1 MVSLNF
7 VFLSLALFYLKAFIS
22 IGFCFHAFESILRH
36 FTIIFLQ
43 IYTTEIWMCYYIILK
58 HHQTICCV
66 HLFHFIVYVGINTR
80 REKIN
85 KLHIFLN
92 QRYITPQGKKKKIR
106 QQGSVVFCFQPL
118 SFFQNSCISY
128 RFCQT
133 EIEVYIA
140 IFKSKPIKSCF
151 KCNYVI
157 CPATHLLPFGFKSM
171 FSIVVKTILIDG
183 GN

>member
-1 MVSLNF
+1 MAYDYHFNIFKLFWIETRKTEHMVSLNF

-43 IYTTEIWMCYYIILK
+43 IYTTEIWMCHYINLK

-92 QRYITPQGKKKKIR
+92 QRYITPQGKKKKKNPPTGLCCILF
-106 QQGSVVFCFQPL
+106 STIIFL
-118 SFFQNSCISY
+118 SEFMYLISILSN
-128 RFCQT
+128 R
-133 EIEVYIA
+133 
-140 IFKSKPIKSCF
+140 
-151 KCNYVI
+151 NW
-157 CPATHLLPFGFKSM
+157 
-171 FSIVVKTILIDG
+171 SIYSNLQE
-183 GN
+183 